1 MGLTSEQAREMAR
14 KSVEAR
20 RQHPTTWPRLD
31 SVEHMKVRLEICSTL
46 GLKGAMSASMV
57 GAQERVL
64 RTWLEGYL
72 ADKGIRRLRELET
85 RVQEL
90 EAENAQMRARAG
102 RRGVA

>member
-31 SVEHMKVRLEICSTL
+31 SVEHMKLRLEIVSNL
-46 GLKGAMSASMV
+46 GFAGKMSASMV
-57 GAQERVL
+57 GAEERVL

-72 ADKGIRRLRELET
+72 ADKGIRRLRELEA

-90 EAENAQMRARAG
+90 EAENAQMRAR
-102 RRGVA
+102 